1 MPDRVIVEPNPPR
14 QGYSHLTW
22 NGLNE
27 YYLQKAMDK
36 DEYVKI
42 LQQCKKIAFQV
53 YAINREENRF
63 LQDSI
68 FAKLSNVVWA
78 FCVLSILTLVYYE
91 CFEEKYTAWGQTLTI
106 AIFSI
111 SIGLVFI
118 MSLVNFYQTPP
129 SNIFLNYEKFLRQSI
144 QK

>member
-78 FCVLSILTLVYYE
+78 SAYYPFSHWFTTSALKKNTLPGV
-91 CFEEKYTAWGQTLTI
+91 KH
-106 AIFSI
+106 
-111 SIGLVFI
+111 
-118 MSLVNFYQTPP
+118 
-129 SNIFLNYEKFLRQSI
+129 
-144 QK
+144 